1 MEASANKQ
9 VMRCIPGL
17 SKSEKKKFRDSER
30 MRIANLKGT
39 FNSAR
44 TTSLT
49 RDTVSYIQTKLLN
62 VYLNNNNY
70 SVIN

>member
-9 VMRCIPGL
+9 VLRCVPGL

-30 MRIANLKGT
+30 MRIANLKGA
-39 FNSAR
+39 FNTAR

-49 RDTVSYIQTKLLN
+49 RDDTVSYISKKDIEC
-62 VYLNNNNY
+62 V
-70 SVIN
+70 SK